1 MNLRHIFIFLTFSA
15 LALSGFAQERLFPYP
30 EPPEEMNTLEERTT
44 FLVERFWER
53 CNVTTAIRNREAF
66 KSAFNDYV
74 SFMPY
79 ANAEAVHKS
88 VDGLI
93 ARFKKEPERL
103 LTLAEIAEETL
114 YGPDA
119 EIVSDE
125 IYLPFAQAAANNKK
139 IPADRRKY
147 FARHAQILSQSQV
160 GMIAPDIEFTRADGT
175 KGRLSDL
182 KGKHTLIFFDSP
194 DCFDCF
200 MARVSLSADT
210 SVNDLLDKGA
220 INVICLYPGKYTAE
234 WAASTSTINPRWIV
248 AASEAVDANFD
259 MRNPPVMYYLN
270 PSNKILSKTL
280 LVDNLI
286 EAFRSVNQRYQG
298 TAAEQPEPASTPEA
312 Q

>member
-139 IPADRRKY
+139 IPADRRKH